1 MIKLKKNITVLLR
14 NVKIIL
20 LNKKIIFP
28 IVFMDGFEK
37 SFILKGQ
44 YDVVH
49 SKISEFQVPVQ

>member
-28 IVFMDGFEK
+28 IILMDGFEK
-37 SFILKGQ
+37 PFILKRQ
-44 YDVVH
+44 YNVIH